1 MEGLIFKYKYLL
13 LKLRC
18 FLLKRK
24 LKGLWG
30 RIREQ
35 EGEVILNIKIF
46 T

>member
-24 LKGLWG
+24 LKSLWG
-30 RIREQ
+30 RIRER
-35 EGEVILNIKIF
+35 ESEVIFNTKIF